1 MMLPGFRRSMT
12 FDRGMI
18 CRTGPG
24 QSPAR
29 MKPRT
34 PKSTPNP
41 VGVKPAP
48 NPSRVFSTVRPLER
62 TPMPR
67 IDARLDE
74 LGIRLPDAP
83 KPVAAYVPSVHAQ
96 GLIFISGQI
105 PLKEGSLM
113 ATGTVPSETAVDQ
126 AVSAARQCAINAL
139 AVLKSSLEGDLDRV
153 KRIVRIGVFVASDPG
168 FTDQPLVANGASE
181 LMLEVF
187 GDAGRHARAAVG
199 SVALPL
205 NASVEVELV
214 AEVD

>member
-1 MMLPGFRRSMT
+1 
-12 FDRGMI
+12 
-18 CRTGPG
+18 
-24 QSPAR
+24 
-29 MKPRT
+29 
-34 PKSTPNP
+34 
-41 VGVKPAP
+41 
-48 NPSRVFSTVRPLER
+48 
-62 TPMPR
+62 MPR

-96 GLIFISGQI
+96 GLIFVSGQI

-153 KRIVRIGVFVASDPG
+153 RRIVRIGVFVASDPG

-214 AEVD
+214 AQID

>member
-1 MMLPGFRRSMT
+1 
-12 FDRGMI
+12 
-18 CRTGPG
+18 
-24 QSPAR
+24 
-29 MKPRT
+29 
-34 PKSTPNP
+34 
-41 VGVKPAP
+41 
-48 NPSRVFSTVRPLER
+48 
-62 TPMPR
+62 MPR

-96 GLIFISGQI
+96 GLIFVSGQI

-113 ATGTVPSETAVDQ
+113 ATGTVPSDTAVDQ

-153 KRIVRIGVFVASDPG
+153 RRIVRIGVFVASDPG

-214 AEVD
+214 AQVD

>member
-1 MMLPGFRRSMT
+1 
-12 FDRGMI
+12 
-18 CRTGPG
+18 
-24 QSPAR
+24 
-29 MKPRT
+29 
-34 PKSTPNP
+34 
-41 VGVKPAP
+41 
-48 NPSRVFSTVRPLER
+48 
-62 TPMPR
+62 MPR

-96 GLIFISGQI
+96 GLIFVSGQI

-139 AVLKSSLEGDLDRV
+139 AVLKSSLEGDLERV
-153 KRIVRIGVFVASDPG
+153 RRIVRIGVFVASDPG

-214 AEVD
+214 AQVD

>member
-1 MMLPGFRRSMT
+1 
-12 FDRGMI
+12 
-18 CRTGPG
+18 
-24 QSPAR
+24 
-29 MKPRT
+29 
-34 PKSTPNP
+34 
-41 VGVKPAP
+41 
-48 NPSRVFSTVRPLER
+48 
-62 TPMPR
+62 MPR

-96 GLIFISGQI
+96 GLIFVSGQI

-153 KRIVRIGVFVASDPG
+153 RRIVRIGVFVASDPG

-214 AEVD
+214 AQVD

>member
-1 MMLPGFRRSMT
+1 
-12 FDRGMI
+12 
-18 CRTGPG
+18 
-24 QSPAR
+24 
-29 MKPRT
+29 
-34 PKSTPNP
+34 
-41 VGVKPAP
+41 
-48 NPSRVFSTVRPLER
+48 
-62 TPMPR
+62 MPR

-96 GLIFISGQI
+96 GLIFVSGQI

-181 LMLEVF
+181 LMLGVF

-214 AEVD
+214 AQVD

>member
-1 MMLPGFRRSMT
+1 
-12 FDRGMI
+12 
-18 CRTGPG
+18 
-24 QSPAR
+24 
-29 MKPRT
+29 
-34 PKSTPNP
+34 
-41 VGVKPAP
+41 
-48 NPSRVFSTVRPLER
+48 
-62 TPMPR
+62 MPR

>member
-1 MMLPGFRRSMT
+1 
-12 FDRGMI
+12 
-18 CRTGPG
+18 
-24 QSPAR
+24 
-29 MKPRT
+29 
-34 PKSTPNP
+34 
-41 VGVKPAP
+41 
-48 NPSRVFSTVRPLER
+48 
-62 TPMPR
+62 MPR

-96 GLIFISGQI
+96 GLIFVSGQI

-214 AEVD
+214 AQVD